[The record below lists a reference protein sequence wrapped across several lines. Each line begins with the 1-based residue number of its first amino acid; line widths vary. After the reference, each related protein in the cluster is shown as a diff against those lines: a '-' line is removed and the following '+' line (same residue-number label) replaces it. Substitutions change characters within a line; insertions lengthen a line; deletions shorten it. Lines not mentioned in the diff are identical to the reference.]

1 MASLPTLVGLAIA
14 WMAVTFVNCKTFYN
28 DPVSGYQK
36 CWKVMVYRGLS
47 TAATLGIG
55 AAICFGAV
63 GEGDLPAGSL
73 AYAKLLKYQVISGV
87 TDC

>member
-1 MASLPTLVGLAIA
+1 MVSLPTLVGLAIT
-14 WMAVTFVNCKTFYN
+14 WMVVTLVHCKTSYY
-28 DPVSGYQK
+28 DPVSGCQK
-36 CWKVMVYRGLS
+36 GWKVMVYRGLS

-55 AAICFGAV
+55 AAICLGAV

-73 AYAKLLKYQVISGV
+73 AFAKLLKYQVISGV